1 MNNALVNLDKR
12 RREMQR
18 LRGVEIAG
26 TALRDLIVL
35 LATQTQDNGDQEGA
49 DMLFGVVDAFDTAR
63 GVQARE
69 VAS

>member
-18 LRGVEIAG
+18 LRRVEIAG

-35 LATQTQDNGDQEGA
+35 LAQQTQDNGDKEGA

-63 GVQARE
+63 DVQAK
-69 VAS
+69 VAAS